1 MPTNTALNSQAQSSK
16 AEHVFVIE
24 DDDGMRHTIQV
35 TLELLGYVV
44 HAFRDPR
51 EFLAIDFLE
60 APAVVITDMRM
71 LSMSGIELQAELLA
85 RGQNIPIVFVSG
97 QSSLEQGLM
106 AMKQGA
112 LEFLVK
118 PFSREE
124 LIKAVVKGIA
134 QDIERLQALNRS
146 EKVALLLKTLTKS
159 ELEVFKLLEKGFN
172 NQEIVQ
178 ATGLTLYTTKNYKA
192 KVMQKLGIKSL
203 AELLRLKESPLI
215 I

>member
-1 MPTNTALNSQAQSSK
+1 MPTNKALNSQTQSSK

-35 TLELLGYVV
+35 ILKLLDYVV
-44 HAFRDPR
+44 HAFKDPN

-60 APAVVITDMRM
+60 APAVVITDMKM
-71 LSMSGIELQAELLA
+71 PSMTGIELQAELLA

-118 PFSREE
+118 PFSRED

-134 QDIERLQALNRS
+134 KDMERLQALNRS

-178 ATGLTLYTTKNYKA
+178 ATGLTLYTAKNYKA
-192 KVMQKLGIKSL
+192 KVMQKMGVKSL
-203 AELLRLKESPLI
+203 AELLRLKELSLNM
-215 I
+215 

>member
-1 MPTNTALNSQAQSSK
+1 
-16 AEHVFVIE
+16 
-24 DDDGMRHTIQV
+24 
-35 TLELLGYVV
+35 
-44 HAFRDPR
+44 
-51 EFLAIDFLE
+51 
-60 APAVVITDMRM
+60 
-71 LSMSGIELQAELLA
+71 
-85 RGQNIPIVFVSG
+85 
-97 QSSLEQGLM
+97 M

-134 QDIERLQALNRS
+134 QDIERLQALNRN

-203 AELLRLKESPLI
+203 AELLRLKESPLNI
-215 I
+215 